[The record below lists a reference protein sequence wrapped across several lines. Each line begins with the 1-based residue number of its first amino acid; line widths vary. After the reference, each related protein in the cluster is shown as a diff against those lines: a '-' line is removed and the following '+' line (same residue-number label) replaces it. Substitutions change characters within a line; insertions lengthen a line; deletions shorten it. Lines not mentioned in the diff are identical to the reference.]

1 MRFPWILV
9 RAGELGKANFH
20 FSLSNVIFPRAR
32 TEIIEAIDLELVNLG
47 SCQTVLFLQCMDLSF
62 LIY

>member
-1 MRFPWILV
+1 MRFPWTLV

-20 FSLSNVIFPRAR
+20 LSPPNVIFPRAWTDI
-32 TEIIEAIDLELVNLG
+32 TEAMDLELVNLG
-47 SCQTVLFLQCMDLSF
+47 SCQTVLFLQSMGFSF